1 MNEKNSYL
9 ENLVKGGIE
18 KIKEMVDV
26 QTIIGEPVVAP
37 NGTVIVPV
45 SKVSIGFGSG
55 GSDLPTKNAKD
66 LFGGGV
72 GGGVTI
78 SPVAFIVIAADG
90 SVKLLQLTVNAPK
103 ENAALALVPDIVE
116 KITSMIGK
124 DKNKEESSKEETYE

>member
-9 ENLVKGGIE
+9 ENLVKGAIE

-72 GGGVTI
+72 GGGSDDI
-78 SPVAFIVIAADG
+78 AGRFYRYCSRRKRKAVAAHRERSQGERCFGAC
-90 SVKLLQLTVNAPK
+90 SRHC
-103 ENAALALVPDIVE
+103 
-116 KITSMIGK
+116 GK
-124 DKNKEESSKEETYE
+124 NHLDDWQGQE

>member
-9 ENLVKGGIE
+9 ENLVKGAIE

-26 QTIIGEPVVAP
+26 QTIIGDPVATP

>member
-9 ENLVKGGIE
+9 ENLVKGAIE

-26 QTIIGEPVVAP
+26 QTIIGGPVATP

>member
-9 ENLVKGGIE
+9 ENLVKGAIE

>member
-9 ENLVKGGIE
+9 ENLVKGAIE

-124 DKNKEESSKEETYE
+124 DKNKEESSKEETYA

>member
-9 ENLVKGGIE
+9 ENLVKGAIE

-26 QTIIGEPVVAP
+26 QTIIGEPVSAP

>member
-9 ENLVKGGIE
+9 ENLVKGAIE

-116 KITSMIGK
+116 KIASMIGK